1 MWMNERWSRARASI
15 WSRLLDQ
22 RKKRGKTACSHIIL
36 SLYTL
41 TSASSPWRLLLYH
54 TAYLIGLMLIPS
66 LQYIV
71 QPLWIYTVF
80 YIPATSIWRYARAV
94 RAYHCCLQKAWF
106 SGVRGFAYMKM
117 YWYRKPLKGVIFIWA
132 QVHLAVEVSISQMT
146 VWMDQY
152 QTAYWTDGVK
162 NIRDCTCVTDVTVFQ
177 WNKRNHLLRVVS
189 ALKLLVWL
197 LYATCRCAEPLTAGE
212 SGGLSALLS
221 LKMAAYSYYTE
232 SNKDWK
238 INPCLTGKFWNNNR
252 D

>member
-22 RKKRGKTACSHIIL
+22 REKMGKNSVRPYHPII
-36 SLYTL
+36 LYTL

-80 YIPATSIWRYARAV
+80 YIPDTSIWRYAWAV

-106 SGVRGFAYMKM
+106 TGVRGFAYMKM

-132 QVHLAVEVSISQMT
+132 RVHLAVGVSISQMT
-146 VWMDQY
+146 VWMEQY

-162 NIRDCTCVTDVTVFQ
+162 NIRDCACVTDVTVFQ
-177 WNKRNHLLRVVS
+177 WWVEQTKSSLEGGFCTQTACMASLCNMQVCRAPDSWRVRGS
-189 ALKLLVWL
+189 F
-197 LYATCRCAEPLTAGE
+197 CSPQ
-212 SGGLSALLS
+212 
-221 LKMAAYSYYTE
+221 
-232 SNKDWK
+232 
-238 INPCLTGKFWNNNR
+238 P
-252 D
+252 